1 MTETRGGVLG
11 WFQKPR
17 TVSRREEV
25 RQRVERGDWH
35 GSEIGRQHVS
45 FLVQSA
51 RQARTLNGNQMGPAE
66 GGVSLMIQVRSR

>member
-1 MTETRGGVLG
+1 MEREVTETRGGVLG

-35 GSEIGRQHVS
+35 GSEIGKQH
-45 FLVQSA
+45 
-51 RQARTLNGNQMGPAE
+51 
-66 GGVSLMIQVRSR
+66 